1 MPLNPPS
8 YKGQDV
14 FYSPDVF
21 INQVPVALWRS
32 PQSNNIQTD
41 TLTEL
46 MFRGCE
52 IDSAGTP
59 QSHALAAQ
67 YQQTLVS
74 QGLISQ
80 QDIDAGNNAKPAAG
94 ASIDTS
100 PGNTIAPFGT
110 DTGGL
115 ENQTSFPSTL
125 QLSKHYTLGQ
135 LTMKPNVDFQHI
147 VRDYNG
153 LTAGQIVANLKLLAV
168 NVLDP
173 VLDQYP
179 GMRITNTW
187 RDDGPPY
194 LTSLNQHP
202 KGQAADMVFRSLPK
216 TQYFSIAQWI
226 KNNLPFDQLLLE
238 WRGGKPNPS
247 HWIHVSYNPK
257 GNRPRSDQTSVMTFV
272 NDKRHD
278 YGLVD
283 LSSNFL

>member
-41 TLTEL
+41 ALTEL
-46 MFRGCE
+46 MFRGCS
-52 IDSAGTP
+52 IDAAGTAE
-59 QSHALAAQ
+59 SHALAAQ

-74 QGLISQ
+74 QGLITQ
-80 QDIDAGNNAKPAAG
+80 QDIDAGNNAKPAPG
-94 ASIDTS
+94 AVVDTT
-100 PGNTIAPFGT
+100 PGAAIPPFGT

-135 LTMKPNVDFQHI
+135 LTMTPNVDFQHI

-187 RDDGPPY
+187 RDDTGKY
-194 LTSLNQHP
+194 LTPTNQHP
-202 KGQAADMVFRSLPK
+202 KGQAADLVFRSLPK
-216 TQYFSIAQWI
+216 SQYINIAQWI
-226 KNNLPFDQLLLE
+226 KNNVPFDQLLLE
-238 WRGGKPNPS
+238 WRKEKNGIH
-247 HWIHVSYNPK
+247 HWIHVSYNSK

-283 LSSNFL
+283 LSSSFS